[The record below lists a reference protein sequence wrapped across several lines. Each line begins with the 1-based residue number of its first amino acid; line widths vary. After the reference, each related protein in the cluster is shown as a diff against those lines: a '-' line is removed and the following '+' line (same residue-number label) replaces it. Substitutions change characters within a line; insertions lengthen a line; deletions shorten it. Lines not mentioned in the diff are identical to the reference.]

1 MFYSSD
7 DFGCG
12 EWAQAQLLRAAVSS
26 LPQLRPTELD
36 WAYRL
41 RDVPEY
47 PPVEAAQYLAR
58 LLVESPDLTAWPE
71 AS

>member
-7 DFGCG
+7 DSTCG
-12 EWAQAQLLRAAVSS
+12 EWAQELLRQTEVGG
-26 LPQLRPTELD
+26 LPQLRPAALEL
-36 WAYRL
+36 AYRL

-47 PPVEAAQYLAR
+47 PPVRAAHYLAR
-58 LLVESPDLTAWPE
+58 LLVESPDPMAWPE